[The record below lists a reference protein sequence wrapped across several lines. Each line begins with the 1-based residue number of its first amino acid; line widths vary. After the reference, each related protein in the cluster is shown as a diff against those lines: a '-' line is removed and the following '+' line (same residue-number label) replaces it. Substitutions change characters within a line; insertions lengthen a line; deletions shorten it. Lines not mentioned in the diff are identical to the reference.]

1 MISRP
6 ESFKE
11 GTILRK
17 AFSTGKSPQH
27 LAADPLGGP
36 ALPVIVPRRGMIV
49 TQQQKLSRKCPFFFS
64 YIMVLV
70 TLSQGDLTYSFP
82 GQGWGRQ
89 QEPGHPGGHSPHTE
103 GSMTTSCPAE
113 GQETR
118 GWWETNGASR
128 QNYFLWTSPAW
139 GSGCFFFFAQGRQC
153 GHSAWG

>member
-1 MISRP
+1 M
-6 ESFKE
+6 
-11 GTILRK
+11 
-17 AFSTGKSPQH
+17 
-27 LAADPLGGP
+27 
-36 ALPVIVPRRGMIV
+36 MV
-49 TQQQKLSRKCPFFFS
+49 TQQQKLLQKMSLFFS

-118 GWWETNGASR
+118 GWWETNGALR
-128 QNYFLWTSPAW
+128 QNYFSMDTSSM
-139 GSGCFFFFAQGRQC
+139 GLRFFFCPGKTMWSLCLGMTMQMMTPRDRQ
-153 GHSAWG
+153 

>member
-1 MISRP
+1 M
-6 ESFKE
+6 
-11 GTILRK
+11 
-17 AFSTGKSPQH
+17 
-27 LAADPLGGP
+27 
-36 ALPVIVPRRGMIV
+36 MV
-49 TQQQKLSRKCPFFFS
+49 TQQQKLLQKMSLFFS

-128 QNYFLWTSPAW
+128 QNYFSMDTSSM
-139 GSGCFFFFAQGRQC
+139 GLRLFFFFAQGRQC
-153 GHSAWG
+153 GRSAWG